1 MNRQDQ
7 VQDLEDTTGVGLDGH
22 WEPREEEQSWWS
34 TIPPAPMACA
44 CACVCARVDS
54 NHLCGLTDEKPC
66 LSWQTQKETCE
77 LKSEI

>member
-34 TIPPAPMACA
+34 TFHLLPWHVRAPV
-44 CACVCARVDS
+44 CVRVDS